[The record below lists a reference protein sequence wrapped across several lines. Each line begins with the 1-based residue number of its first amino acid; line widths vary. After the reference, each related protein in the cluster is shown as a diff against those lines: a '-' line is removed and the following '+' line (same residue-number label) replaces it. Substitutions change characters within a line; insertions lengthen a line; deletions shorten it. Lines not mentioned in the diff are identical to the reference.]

1 MSAEDRD
8 AYVREVTAVAAP
20 NARLL
25 IVAFITGGSYGVP
38 GIDPAEV
45 EQRFSRDWILLSSG
59 DEPGMDHNG
68 KNPVRHYLFQRR
80 T

>member
-20 NARLL
+20 DARWHV
-25 IVAFITGGSYGVP
+25 VAFPPGGVFGVP

-45 EQRFSRDWILLSSG
+45 EQRFSADRTPRSSG
-59 DEPGMDHNG
+59 TENG
-68 KNPVRHYLFQRR
+68 ATRH
-80 T
+80 